1 MSINNQTNLQNDST
15 NNICTKIYSHFQ
27 QKYPETLGASGIQ
40 YSSIYQIVNY
50 YVEKRQMNSTTIPK
64 IIATLD
70 SKIKQKIHSRNR
82 NTEPLQTSQHKTD
95 TQVHINIDKYLN
107 NFSPIVNLD
116 DINSMSNQNSNQAST
131 KLFNNDKVINKM
143 EDERQHILQNLQFN
157 QAKVEKID
165 SADKIREISEDENNP
180 YSENFPLRN
189 REKDSDMLSPETKE
203 FDYYIM
209 IDSKDRNTEKNP
221 APNDFVIEFSPS
233 SGADSPSNGY
243 IDRGLGNI
251 VSIELMDV
259 VILDTSELSDSSDAG
274 ETSYPYLLLNID
286 ELGGN
291 YFGTNNN
298 ISRSFSIL
306 KNYNKVDSYR
316 YYSML
321 GDTSD
326 MSTKK
331 VFNPRINL
339 TRMTIQIQKPDGT
352 LFDFGA
358 SSSSTSNTV
367 VNISMRVTTLQK
379 NLATQFSNKATF

>member
-1 MSINNQTNLQNDST
+1 MNSNKNNLQNSNT
-15 NNICTKIYSHFQ
+15 QSICAKIYSHFQ
-27 QKYPETLGASGIQ
+27 QKYPETLSASGIQ
-40 YSSIYQIVNY
+40 YSSIYQIVNHY
-50 YVEKRQMNSTTIPK
+50 SSKNQMNATTIPK
-64 IIATLD
+64 IISTLD
-70 SKIKQKIHSRNR
+70 NKIKQTIHSRNR
-82 NTEPLQTSQHKTD
+82 NTEPLNTSQHKTD
-95 TQVHINIDKYLN
+95 TQVNINIEKYLN

-116 DINSMSNQNSNQAST
+116 DINSMSNQNSNQSST

-143 EDERQHILQNLQFN
+143 EDEREQILQNLKFN

-165 SADKIREISEDENNP
+165 TVDKIREISEDENNP

-189 REKDSDMLSPETKE
+189 REKDSDMLSPETRE
-203 FDYYIM
+203 FDYYII
-209 IDSKDRNTEKNP
+209 IDSKDRNRDKNP
-221 APNDFVIEFSPS
+221 DPNNFVIEFSPS
-233 SGADSPSNGY
+233 SGSDSPSNGY

-259 VILDTSELSDSSDAG
+259 VILDTSGLSDSSDSG
-274 ETSYPYLLLNID
+274 ETSFPYLLLNID

-298 ISRSFSIL
+298 ISKSFSVL

-316 YYSML
+316 YYSLL
-321 GDTSD
+321 GDASD

-339 TRMTIQIQKPDGT
+339 TRLTIQIQKPDGT

-379 NLATQFSNKATF
+379 NLSTQFSNKATF